1 MSFLQPILL
10 VALPLVA
17 LPIIIHLINQR
28 RYQTIRWGAMMF
40 LLQANRMSRG
50 YSRLRQW
57 LIMAMRMAAV
67 AGLVFAI
74 SRPLAS
80 GWLGLAAGGR
90 PDTTIVLVD
99 RSPSMQQGGAAANLS
114 KLETARQQL
123 AQALETIG
131 SGRLVLIEST
141 TNKPIEL
148 DTPEALVQSAST
160 EAASASADLPSML
173 AAAHDYV
180 RENKSGRT
188 EIWICSDLR
197 ANDWNGDSGR
207 WQTLRESFAEF
218 PQGVR
223 FYLLAYPETQPG
235 NVSLRVT
242 DIRRQSLGDK
252 PDDEKSGGEKSGG
265 DGATGDRNSGDGAEL
280 LVSLRITREGGA
292 ETRQT
297 IPIQFEID
305 GARSELAVEMNGSE
319 FNLKEHRIGI
329 ERTRKRGW
337 GKVSI
342 PADAN
347 LADNEFYFVFDQ
359 PAPRRT
365 IVVADE
371 PQSALPLRLA
381 SAISANPQVPQSAE
395 IVAADQ
401 LTGVEWDQIGLVL
414 WQAPLPE
421 GEAAGLVKSFVE
433 RGGRVVFFPP
443 RVPTSAEVFG
453 AHWDGWVDSPQ
464 EVPVETWRG
473 DQDLLAR
480 TQSGAALPVGKLEIR
495 GYCKLVGE
503 VTPLATLQGSAPLL
517 ARAETNRGGVYFC
530 TTTPAAA
537 DSSLATS
544 GVVLYVL
551 VQRALTAGAAVL
563 GSTRQLVAG
572 ERSDDDPTSWQG
584 LAAPAGALSTEYPF
598 QQGAY
603 EAGGRLLA
611 VNRAEAEDQ
620 APVLAEH
627 RVTELF
633 RGLDFSRVDDQAGSG
648 SSLVQEIWR
657 IFLIAMIVVL
667 VVEAVLC
674 LSRPV
679 RPAGGTT

>member
-10 VALPLVA
+10 AALPLAA

-28 RYQTIRWGAMMF
+28 RYQSIRWGAMMF
-40 LLQANRMSRG
+40 LLAANRMSRG

-57 LIMAMRMAAV
+57 LIMAMRMAAI

-90 PDTTIVLVD
+90 PDTTIVLLD
-99 RSPSMQQGGAAANLS
+99 RSPSMQQSGASANLS

-123 AQALETIG
+123 AQALTTIG

-148 DTPEALVQSAST
+148 DSPQALVQSAST
-160 EAASASADLPSML
+160 EPTSASADLPSML
-173 AAAHDYV
+173 SAAHDYI

-207 WQTLRESFAEF
+207 WQSLRESFAEF

-223 FYLLAYPETQPG
+223 FYLLAYPQTQPG

-242 DIRRQSLGDK
+242 EVRRQSA
-252 PDDEKSGGEKSGG
+252 G
-265 DGATGDRNSGDGAEL
+265 DGAASDKATSGGAAGDRVASDHVAGDGAEL
-280 LVSLRITREGGA
+280 LVSLRISREGGGDS
-292 ETRQT
+292 RQT

-305 GARSELAVEMNGSE
+305 GARSELSVEMNGSE
-319 FNLKEHRIGI
+319 FTLKEHRIGI
-329 ERTRKRGW
+329 ERTCKRGW

-347 LADNEFYFVFDQ
+347 PADNEFYFVFDQ
-359 PAPRRT
+359 PAPRRS

-381 SAISANPQVPQSAE
+381 SAIATDPQVPQSAE
-395 IVAADQ
+395 LVAADQ
-401 LTGVEWDQIGLVL
+401 LTGVDWDQIALVL
-414 WQAPLPE
+414 WQAPLPQ
-421 GEAAGLVKSFVE
+421 GEAARLIQSFVD
-433 RGGRVVFFPP
+433 RGGRVVFFPA
-443 RVPTSAEVFG
+443 RVPTSAEFCG
-453 AHWDGWVDSPQ
+453 AHWDGWVDNRQ
-464 EVPVETWRG
+464 DVPIENWRG

-503 VTPLATLQGSAPLL
+503 LTPLATLQGGALLL
-517 ARAETNRGGVYFC
+517 ARAATNRGGVYFC

-551 VQRALTAGAAVL
+551 VQRALSAGAAVL

-572 ERSDDDPTSWQG
+572 ASSDDDPASWRS
-584 LAAPAGALSTEYPF
+584 LAAPEGALSTEYPF

-611 VNRAEAEDQ
+611 VNRAEEEDQ
-620 APVLAEH
+620 ASVLPDH
-627 RVTELF
+627 RVAELF
-633 RGLDFSRVDDQAGSG
+633 RGLDFSRVDDQAGNS

-657 IFLIAMIVVL
+657 LFLVAMLVAL

-679 RPAGGTT
+679 RTAGGAA